1 VGLFVLTNV
10 TIIVSFLYLFVTGV
24 GIFSSYILYRQ
35 FEINIFDYAETGD
48 FLLAAFKSP
57 SAVTNI
63 AFTAAALVFGIPLIV
78 SLLPALSRSSFF
90 LRSLDERKPW
100 ALLIYQ
106 LFSVFTV
113 LAPYFVVAT
122 IALVLLHVQHSAAE
136 DSFAEAD
143 AIMQGEKPSLVVQ
156 YRSFSGSA
164 GQVTK
169 TGLEL
174 IGATQKVVF
183 LYDVDE
189 EHTLVI
195 PQAQIVSIEVPSE
208 RQPD

>member
-1 VGLFVLTNV
+1 VGHFVLTNV
-10 TIIVSFLYLFVTGV
+10 TIIVSFLYLFATGV
-24 GIFSSYILYRQ
+24 GIESSYILYRQ

-57 SAVTNI
+57 TAATNI
-63 AFTAAALVFGIPLIV
+63 GVIAPTLVLGIPLIV
-78 SLLPALSRSSFF
+78 SLLPVLSRSGFF
-90 LRSLDERKPW
+90 LRSLDKDEQW
-100 ALLIYQ
+100 ALQIYQ
-106 LFSVFTV
+106 AFSIFTRFG
-113 LAPYFVVAT
+113 PYIVVAA
-122 IALVLLHVQHSAAE
+122 IASVLFHVLHSAAE

-143 AIMQGEKPSLVVQ
+143 AIIQGEKPSLVVQ

-183 LYDVDE
+183 LYDLDD

-208 RQPD
+208 QQPD